1 MLLEVFNNH
10 EALSLA
16 VAKHI
21 LALVRNKPNATL
33 VLTSGNTPILA
44 YQKLTEL
51 AKTEDFAQ
59 TFIIGLDEWVGISGE
74 SEGSCRYIVE
84 QNLLKPLNIPES
96 NYTFFDSMTEDLES
110 ECKRVDNL
118 IFAKGGL
125 DFILVGLGTNGHL
138 GLNEPGSSFDSYCQ
152 VTDLE
157 EVTAT
162 VGQKYFNSST
172 PLTKGITVGL
182 KHLLEAKEAMVMANG
197 AGKADII
204 KRMISEEINEKLP
217 ATVLRKHTDGL
228 LWIDKEAAA
237 NL

>member
-21 LALVRNKPNATL
+21 LALVRNKPNAML

-51 AKTEDFAQ
+51 AKIEDFAQ

-84 QNLLKPLNIPES
+84 QNLLKPLTIPES

-110 ECKRVDNL
+110 ECKRVDDL

-138 GLNEPGSSFDSYCQ
+138 GLNEPGTSFDSYCQ

-157 EVTAT
+157 EVTAIT
-162 VGQKYFNSST
+162 GQKYFNSST

-182 KHLLEAKEAMVMANG
+182 KHLLEAKEAMIMANG
-197 AGKADII
+197 AGKAEII

>member
-110 ECKRVDNL
+110 ECKRVDDL

-157 EVTAT
+157 DVTAIT
-162 VGQKYFNSST
+162 GQKYFNSST

-182 KHLLEAKEAMVMANG
+182 KHLLEAKEAMIMANG
-197 AGKADII
+197 AGKAEII

>member
-1 MLLEVFNNH
+1 MLLEVFSNH

-51 AKTEDFAQ
+51 AKTEDFDQ

-96 NYTFFDSMTEDLES
+96 NYAFFDSMTEDLES
-110 ECKRVDNL
+110 ECKRVDDL

-152 VTDLE
+152 VTNLE
-157 EVTAT
+157 EVTAIT
-162 VGQKYFNSST
+162 GQKYFNSST

-182 KHLLEAKEAMVMANG
+182 KHLLDAKEAMVMANG

-217 ATVLRKHTDGL
+217 ATVLRKHKDGL

>member
-51 AKTEDFAQ
+51 AKTQDFAQ

-84 QNLLKPLNIPES
+84 QNLLKPLNILES

-110 ECKRVDNL
+110 ECKRVDDL

>member
-10 EALSLA
+10 EALSIA

-21 LALVRNKPNATL
+21 IALVRNKPNASL

-44 YQKLTEL
+44 YQKITEM
-51 AKTEDFAQ
+51 AKTDDFAQ
-59 TFIIGLDEWVGISGE
+59 ALIIGLDEWVGISGE

-84 QNLLKPLNIPES
+84 QNLLKPLNIPAS

-138 GLNEPGSSFDSYCQ
+138 GLNEPGSSFDAYCQ

-157 EVTAT
+157 EITAT

-197 AGKADII
+197 MGKADII

-217 ATVLRKHTDGL
+217 ATVLRKHKEGL
-228 LWIDKEAAA
+228 LWIDKAAAA

>member
-1 MLLEVFNNH
+1 MLVEVFSNH
-10 EALSLA
+10 EELSVA

-21 LALVRNKPNATL
+21 IALVRKKPNATL

-44 YQKLTEL
+44 YQKITEL
-51 AKTEDFAQ
+51 AKTEDFDQA
-59 TFIIGLDEWVGISGE
+59 FIIGLDEWVGISGE

-84 QNLLKPLNIPES
+84 QNLLKPLNIPVS
-96 NYTFFDSMTEDLES
+96 NYTFFDSMTDDLVS
-110 ECKRVDNL
+110 ECKRVDDL

-125 DFILVGLGTNGHL
+125 DFILVGLGTNGHI
-138 GLNEPGSSFDSYCQ
+138 GLNEPGSSFNAYCQ

-157 EVTAT
+157 EVTSIT
-162 VGQKYFNSST
+162 GQKYFNSST

-182 KHLLEAKEAMVMANG
+182 KHLLEAKEAMIMANG
-197 AGKADII
+197 AGKAEII

-217 ATVLRKHTDGL
+217 ATVLRKHIDGL
-228 LWIDKEAAA
+228 LWIDKAAAA

>member
-10 EALSLA
+10 EALSIA

-21 LALVRNKPNATL
+21 IALVRNKPNATL

-44 YQKLTEL
+44 YQKITEM
-51 AKTEDFAQ
+51 AKTDDFAQ
-59 TFIIGLDEWVGISGE
+59 ALIIGLDEWVGVSGE

-84 QNLLKPLNIPES
+84 QNLLKPLNIPAS

-138 GLNEPGSSFDSYCQ
+138 GLNEPGSSFDAYCQ

-157 EVTAT
+157 EITAT

-197 AGKADII
+197 TDKADII

-217 ATVLRKHTDGL
+217 ATVLRKHKDGL
-228 LWIDKEAAA
+228 LWIDKAASA

>member
-1 MLLEVFNNH
+1 MLVEVFSNH
-10 EALSLA
+10 EELSVA

-21 LALVRNKPNATL
+21 IALVRKKPNATL

-44 YQKLTEL
+44 YQKITEL

-84 QNLLKPLNIPES
+84 QNLLKPLNIPQS

-110 ECKRVDNL
+110 ECKRVDDL
-118 IFAKGGL
+118 IFSKCGL

-157 EVTAT
+157 EITAIT
-162 VGQKYFNSST
+162 GQKYFNSST

-197 AGKADII
+197 AGKAEII
-204 KRMISEEINEKLP
+204 KRMISEEINKKLP
-217 ATVLRKHTDGL
+217 ATVLRRHKDGL
-228 LWIDKEAAA
+228 LWIDKAAAA